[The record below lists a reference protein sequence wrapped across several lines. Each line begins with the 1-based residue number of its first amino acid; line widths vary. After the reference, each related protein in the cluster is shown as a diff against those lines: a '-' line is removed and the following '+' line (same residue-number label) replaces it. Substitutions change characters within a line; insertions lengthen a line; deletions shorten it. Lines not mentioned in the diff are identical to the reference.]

1 MAKVY
6 IGREACK
13 MFLGNQK
20 IKKAY
25 IGTTKVYSAGNI
37 CTYQVGAGITYQE
50 EIDDGISCLKPETFT
65 PSLSGWT
72 FLGWRTDQTA
82 SGDILTELTM
92 GDDPVTLYAVF
103 RQAVVLTK
111 IINKSTT
118 TATGYRYYNN
128 GNVANAA
135 FSISNP
141 SVSGA
146 TFLGWSTSTSA
157 SIAYAAGTKSITLSG
172 NTTIRSVFK
181 YADVSHNIL
190 KCENTGDWI
199 GPGTTIQNGTQ
210 LSIDCSKYSGIK
222 STDCKSR
229 MKINFNNSYIGWGV
243 SCGGT
248 SITLMYMW
256 RNDYSNTG
264 SDSGDKSTPY
274 TITFS
279 QTSGTTSL
287 VFSHINDPDWSNWNG
302 SSTGYGCVYAHTVT
316 LIGRTVVG

>member
-6 IGREACK
+6 IGNKNCK
-13 MFLGNQK
+13 MFLGNRK

-25 IGTTKVYSAGNI
+25 IGDTKVYSAGNI
-37 CTYQVGAGITYQE
+37 CTYQIGAGITYQE

-82 SGDILTELTM
+82 SGNVLNNLIM
-92 GDDPVTLYAVF
+92 GDDPITLYAVF

-157 SIAYAAGTKSITLSG
+157 SVTYAAGTKSITLSG

-181 YADVSHNIL
+181 YNDVTYNIPNADGHPYVCSNG
-190 KCENTGDWI
+190 GDWI
-199 GPGTTIQNGTQ
+199 GPGTSNWIGSPTINI
-210 LSIDCSKYSGIK
+210 SIDCSKYSGIK
-222 STDCKSR
+222 STDCTAR
-229 MKINFNNSYIGWGV
+229 IKINFEHRLISWTA
-243 SCGGT
+243 SAGGST
-248 SITLMYMW
+248 VTILSWYE
-256 RNDYSNTG
+256 NDG
-264 SDSGDKSTPY
+264 SDSGVRNAPY
-274 TITFS
+274 TINFS
-279 QTSGTTSL
+279 KTSGTTNMKFDLSG
-287 VFSHINDPDWSNWNG
+287 D
-302 SSTGYGCVYAHTVT
+302 SSTGDVWLYSHNVT
-316 LIGRTVVG
+316 AIGRTVVG